1 MRTVIFK
8 ILTVICALILI
19 AAVIISLLITRSGMI
34 FLLSLIGAV
43 IIIFPWIALTVLSQ
57 DIEEMSGEITRN
69 RKMIEKVRDDSKE

>member
-19 AAVIISLLITRSGMI
+19 SAVIVFLLITRSGMF
-34 FLLSLIGAV
+34 FLLSLIGAA
-43 IIIFPWIALTVLSQ
+43 IIIFPWIALTILSR

-69 RKMIEKVRDDSKE
+69 RKMIEKIRDDSKE

>member
-34 FLLSLIGAV
+34 FLLSLIGAA

>member
-1 MRTVIFK
+1 MRTVVFK

-34 FLLSLIGAV
+34 FLLSLIGAA

-57 DIEEMSGEITRN
+57 DIEEMSGEIIRN